1 MKYKNRKITKPKPE
15 RVKIPFEE
23 IVKNSKK
30 RTRCI
35 K

>member
-1 MKYKNRKITKPKPE
+1 MEYKNRKITKPKPE

-23 IVKNSKK
+23 IVKSSKK
-30 RTRCI
+30 RTRWV